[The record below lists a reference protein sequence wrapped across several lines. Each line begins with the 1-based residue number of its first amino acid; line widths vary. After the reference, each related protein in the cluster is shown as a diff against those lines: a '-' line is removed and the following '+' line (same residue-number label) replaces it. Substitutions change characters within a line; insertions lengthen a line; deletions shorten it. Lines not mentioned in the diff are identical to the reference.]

1 MGTSARALA
10 RSPRISNA
18 PTSIRPSQAPS
29 VVGPF
34 DLVTRIG
41 GGTMASVH
49 LARHRQLPEIVVALR
64 RMHPHLAVDES
75 FAPMFIDEARI
86 MTALRHPNAVS
97 LFEGASEGAELYTA
111 MEYIQGD
118 SLAAVQQT
126 ATALRR
132 VLPTS
137 IVLRVL
143 ADALEGLHA
152 AHELLTEK
160 GLPMSVVHRDVSP
173 QHILIGVDGVAR
185 ISGFGSARAEG
196 RVAFTSPG
204 MLKGKLAYMAPEV
217 LQAQRYDRRADVFSA
232 GVVLWEALTLQRL
245 FPARTGFS
253 ESRLRAREAALPLA
267 SVRGDLP
274 DALCA
279 VVMRA
284 LSIDPAERFAT
295 ATEFAAALRSV
306 APSRLATEDEIGAF
320 MESVARTR
328 IARERSALRATDP
341 SVTRESFEV
350 MPEVPSVERPSD
362 PPEAKSALASDS
374 GVRPVQRKS
383 ILRGPTLPGRGF
395 RGFVEPQVSADAVA
409 PRGWRTEDVPET
421 AVPDGAKKHD
431 ADVVLEPAVKL
442 ELPELP
448 EMAEAPTQKW
458 TPLSA
463 PPPAPVMA
471 PTVARRWALW
481 LVASALALGGGIA
494 AGGVVAD
501 VFLR

>member
-1 MGTSARALA
+1 M
-10 RSPRISNA
+10 
-18 PTSIRPSQAPS
+18 
-29 VVGPF
+29 VGPF

-64 RMHPHLAVDES
+64 RMHPHLAVDDS
-75 FAPMFIDEARI
+75 FAPMFIDEATI

-137 IVLRVL
+137 ILLRVVC
-143 ADALEGLHA
+143 DALEGLHA
-152 AHELLTEK
+152 AHELLTDK
-160 GLPMSVVHRDVSP
+160 GLPMSLVHRDVSP
-173 QHILIGVDGVAR
+173 QHILIGVDGIAR

-245 FPARTGFS
+245 FPYRTGFS
-253 ESRLRAREAALPLA
+253 EARLRAREEALSLS

-274 DALCA
+274 EALCS

-284 LSIDPAERFAT
+284 LSVSPTERFAT
-295 ATEFAAALRSV
+295 AADFAEALRAA
-306 APSRLATEDEIGAF
+306 APSRLASNDELGAF

-328 IARERSALRATDP
+328 IARERSALRATEPSATRETLEVMAP
-341 SVTRESFEV
+341 SVPPPASEPPAASLR
-350 MPEVPSVERPSD
+350 PELAGR
-362 PPEAKSALASDS
+362 SALASDS
-374 GVRPVQRKS
+374 GVREVKRKS
-383 ILRGPTLPGRGF
+383 VLRGPTLPARGF
-395 RGFVEPQVSADAVA
+395 RGFCEPQVSPDAVV
-409 PRGWRTEDVPET
+409 PQGWREQDLPEIVVPEG
-421 AVPDGAKKHD
+421 PAKKD
-431 ADVVLEPAVKL
+431 AALVMDPSERLVLPEPS
-442 ELPELP
+442 ELP
-448 EMAEAPTQKW
+448 TRKW
-458 TPLSA
+458 TALST
-463 PPPAPVMA
+463 PPPALPA
-471 PTVARRWALW
+471 TETARVTRWALW
-481 LVASALALGGGIA
+481 IAAASLALAIGVA
-494 AGGVVAD
+494 AGSAFGEMLV
-501 VFLR
+501 R